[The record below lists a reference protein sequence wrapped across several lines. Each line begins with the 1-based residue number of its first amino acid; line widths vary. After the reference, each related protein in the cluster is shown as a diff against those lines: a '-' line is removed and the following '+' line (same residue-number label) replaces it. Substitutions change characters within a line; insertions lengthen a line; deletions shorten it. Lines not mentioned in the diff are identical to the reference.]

1 MFNIWH
7 EFSPDRITPTD
18 FVAFIEISK
27 GQKQKYELD
36 KESGLLILDRVLYTS
51 THYPMNY
58 GMIPRTLSEDGDP
71 LDVLVLCSE
80 PLVNCSLVRCHPIGV
95 ITMID
100 GGDADE
106 KIIALPFGDPTYAEY
121 KSIHQLPAHITNEI
135 EHFFTVYKQLE
146 GKDTFVT
153 KNEGHKAAQ
162 EVIARSI
169 DAYNAKFYKE
179 NL

>member
-1 MFNIWH
+1 MYNVWH
-7 EFSPDRITPTD
+7 EFPADRITPTD
-18 FVAFIEISK
+18 FVAYIEISK

-80 PLVNCSLVRCHPIGV
+80 PLINCSLVRCHPIGV

-106 KIIALPFGDPTYAEY
+106 KIIALPFSDPTYAEY
-121 KSIHQLPAHITNEI
+121 KSIHQLPKHITNEI

-146 GKDTFVT
+146 GKDTFI
-153 KNEGHKAAQ
+153 KNEGHKAAE

-169 DAYNAKFYKE
+169 DAYNAKYYKE
-179 NL
+179 LL